1 MQRSFALAALVA
13 LSVQGTPGL
22 AADCRMATEAEN
34 VEIARK
40 FHEEVINQRNP
51 AVLDEILAARLMHHA
66 AGPYPDELQAD
77 GVKAM
82 MAGFLT
88 AFPDLHYRFDD
99 FIVDEDRVVERYT
112 ATGTQKGD
120 LPDLPASGRS
130 ATWTGVNIF
139 RIECGKIVEIWSEVD
154 AAGRERQ
161 LRGD

>member
-1 MQRSFALAALVA
+1 MPA
-13 LSVQGTPGL
+13 L
-22 AADCRMATEAEN
+22 AADCRQSTEAEN
-34 VEIARK
+34 VEVARK
-40 FHEEVINQRNP
+40 FHEAVINQRNP
-51 AVLDEILAARLMHHA
+51 AVLDEILAAGLVHHA
-66 AGPYPDELQAD
+66 AGPYPEELNADE
-77 GVKAM
+77 VKAM

-88 AFPDLHYRFDD
+88 AFPDLQIRFDD

-139 RIECGKIVEIWSEVD
+139 GIECGRIIEIWSEVD

-161 LRGD
+161 LRED